1 MHETLEELK
10 SMREFYLS
18 AIESSKKN
26 IELRQRSVEALNTA
40 ITIIEK
46 EQIRGGKKDVSTT

>member
-10 SMREFYLS
+10 SMREFYFS